1 MTLDEARSQFDAAKA
16 NGILDDIKQAAEIY
30 AFPVDLL
37 LAIASRETNIT
48 NELGD
53 GGHGIGVMQIDVRY
67 HPVAQ
72 EMLVNGR
79 WKGGPGRLALI
90 KKGASILETNLS
102 GAEAHIHDPKQI
114 LRVAVAGY
122 NCGIHNA
129 IVGHYEGDCDAYT
142 TGHNYSADV
151 FARRALFAA
160 LLKERSD

>member
-1 MTLDEARSQFDAAKA
+1 MTPEEARSQFDAAKA
-16 NGILDDIKQAAEIY
+16 NSILGDIQQAAEQF
-30 AFPVDLL
+30 ALPVDLL

-53 GGHGIGVMQIDVRY
+53 GGHGVGVMQIDVRY
-67 HPVAQ
+67 HPIAQ
-72 EMLVNGR
+72 QMIVNGR
-79 WKGGPGRLALI
+79 WQKPAGRLALI
-90 KKGASILETNLS
+90 RQGAKILAGNV
-102 GAEAHIHDPKQI
+102 AAAQDHIHDPNQA
-114 LRVAVAGY
+114 LRVATAGY

-160 LLKERSD
+160 LLKEG

>member
-1 MTLDEARSQFDAAKA
+1 MTPDEARSQFEAARA
-16 NGILDDIKQAAEIY
+16 NGILDDIKQAAKGL
-30 AFPVDLL
+30 ALPVDLL
-37 LAIASRETNIT
+37 LAIASRETNIA

-53 GGHGIGVMQIDVRY
+53 GGHGVGVMQIDARY
-67 HPVAQ
+67 HTIAQ
-72 EMLVNGR
+72 QLRLNGR

-90 KKGASILETNLS
+90 EEGARILDSNI
-102 GAEAHIHDPKQI
+102 EAASTHIHDRDQA

-142 TGHNYSADV
+142 TGNNYSADV

-160 LLKERSD
+160 LLKEG